1 MRMLHDTSADAPLVL
16 MVTIFDRGQDERIL
30 HLLTD
35 ASVTFNLLALG
46 RGTANSQILSYL
58 GLGETGKTLLFSI
71 MSQKQSK
78 ALLERVGNE
87 VGPDKHNRGI
97 VFTLPIGSVYG
108 APAGAF
114 PQGVSETESG
124 EQVMEQN
131 VQYDL
136 ILVVANRGFADVVM
150 EAAKRAGATGGT
162 VVHARGT
169 GAKEMEK
176 FFGVTILPEKD
187 LVLIVTQSEAG
198 RGIMEAVIDEA
209 GPHTDARAVT
219 FSLPVNG
226 VAGLSTAPEVPE
238 TEGSKPGDPE
248 TEGSKPGDPETEGSK
263 PGDPETESSKP
274 ESPEAESSK
283 PSS

>member
-226 VAGLSTAPEVPE
+226 VAGLSTAPKDPEV
-238 TEGSKPGDPE
+238 PE